1 MQLAADQNLAVVMLV
16 FEQNEL
22 KALESAAFKDY
33 LAQSL

>member
-1 MQLAADQNLAVVMLV
+1 MLV
-16 FEQNEL
+16 FEKNEL